1 VDTLRR
7 LLADRPVAVI
17 CGDHRRRAAVA
28 SMLLCAR
35 RDARLVMGGI
45 LDRFERG
52 YLVEK
57 QAVPA

>member
-1 VDTLRR
+1 
-7 LLADRPVAVI
+7 
-17 CGDHRRRAAVA
+17 
-28 SMLLCAR
+28 MLLCAR